1 MRSRFFTVKLETGF
15 GLLFLL
21 KDGKILVCPNQ
32 VYAGANKT
40 KLVYTHPTSKQC
52 NYNVDTSN
60 LVTKDELEKVKGMI
74 EVSAKIVGSGT
85 LSIYGTAGNVVE
97 SSMTVSVDYDF
108 VELVLIPFTPSSD
121 NSVLTPYY
129 STKVL
134 KGYNG
139 SIVIKHNGIN
149 STYEC
154 RVADVSATAN
164 KITARYTVENRSTAE
179 ATYSVVFYK
188 Y

>member
-1 MRSRFFTVKLETGF
+1 METGF

-21 KDGKILVCPNQ
+21 KEGKILVCPNQ
-32 VYAGANKT
+32 VYVGANKS
-40 KLVYTHPTSKQC
+40 KLVYTHPANKQC
-52 NYNVDTSN
+52 NYSVDTSK
-60 LVTKDELEKVKGMI
+60 LATKEELEKVKGMI
-74 EVSAKIVGSGT
+74 DVSARIVGSGT
-85 LSIYGTAGNVVE
+85 LLISGTAGNVVK
-97 SSMTVSVDYDF
+97 SSMEVSVDYDF

-139 SIVIKHNGIN
+139 SIVINHKGIN

-154 RVADVSATAN
+154 RVADVSATAD
-164 KITARYTVENRSTAE
+164 KITASYTVENRSTAE
-179 ATYSVVFYK
+179 AAYSVVFYK